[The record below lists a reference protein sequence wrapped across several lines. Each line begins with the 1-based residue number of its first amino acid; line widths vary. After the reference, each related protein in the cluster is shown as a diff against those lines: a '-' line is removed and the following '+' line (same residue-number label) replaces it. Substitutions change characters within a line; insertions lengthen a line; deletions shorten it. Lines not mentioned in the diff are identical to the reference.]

1 MPVSRMDLADA
12 GSPDK
17 LVTLIL
23 QAEPD
28 LPIPVPIEELCAR
41 LDIVRIEEL
50 QTEGFEGGLLT
61 DADRSEGIVLV
72 RRGFPARRRFTIAHE
87 LGHFLMPHHVPDQ
100 QGRFLC
106 KSGDLL
112 RLTAKEGD
120 RRQRM
125 EVEANRFASL
135 LLMPPPVLRQAM
147 RSYREPNLQHIP
159 VLARQFGVSKE
170 AMARAYAQ
178 HHGERVAVAVTRD
191 GKVLRCYKNLAFP
204 FITCANG
211 AAVPVGSLYHRGPH
225 EGGIASDF
233 AECVPDRWIEVR
245 RGERAPVLYE
255 QVYPQRDGYGLLLLH
270 LESRNEEEE
279 AEERDLEESYRIGFQ
294 PKKRR
299 P

>member
-1 MPVSRMDLADA
+1 MPISRMDLADA

-28 LPIPVPIEELCAR
+28 LPLPVPIEDLCAR
-41 LDIVRIEEL
+41 LDITRIEEL
-50 QTEGFEGGLLT
+50 KTDGFEGGLVT

-72 RRGFPARRRFTIAHE
+72 RTGFAARRRFTIAHE
-87 LGHFLMPHHVPDQ
+87 LGHFLMPLHVPDQ
-100 QGRFLC
+100 PGRFLC
-106 KSGDLL
+106 KSSDLL

-135 LLMPPPVLRQAM
+135 LLMPPPMLRQAM
-147 RSYREPNLQHIP
+147 RGFREPDLQHVP
-159 VLARQFGVSKE
+159 ALARQFGVSKE

-178 HHGERVAVAVTRD
+178 HHGEPIAIVVTHA
-191 GKVLRCYKNLAFP
+191 GTVLRCYRNLAFP

-211 AAVPVGSLYHRGPH
+211 SAVPAGSLYHRGPH
-225 EGGIASDF
+225 QGGIASDF
-233 AECVPDRWIEVR
+233 AECIPDRWIEVR
-245 RGERAPVLYE
+245 RGERAPSLYE

-270 LESRNEEEE
+270 LERRDEEED
-279 AEERDLEESYRIGFQ
+279 AEERELEESYQVGFHL
-294 PKKRR
+294 KKRR
-299 P
+299 S